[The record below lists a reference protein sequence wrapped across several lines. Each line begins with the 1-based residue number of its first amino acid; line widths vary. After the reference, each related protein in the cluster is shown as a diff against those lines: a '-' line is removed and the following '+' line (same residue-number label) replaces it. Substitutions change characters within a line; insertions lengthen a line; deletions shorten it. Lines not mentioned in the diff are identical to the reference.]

1 MSGKRLLE
9 RDDEFDTDADREP
22 CGWGCGHRRGTA
34 VYKASGYFGGYS
46 DHDDSAALTM
56 SYLGVS
62 NNNAYADNLSL
73 VLNTPAAA
81 STFLGCNLI
90 VNGDAEAGIPIP
102 PGNSVAFDIPGW
114 VRTANFT
121 TDTYVDSGEV
131 SVKDPGPADRGKFLF
146 FGGPENEA
154 SSAFQDIDISPLAAQ
169 VDSGS
174 VRFAFGGWVGG
185 YSSQEDFMVLTTKF
199 LDWAGNTLGSSQL
212 GPVSAANRSNIK
224 AILQKAANG
233 AVPAGTRQIQV
244 RMDSTR
250 REGLYNV
257 SVRATHLER
266 IVGKA
271 EDSAWSSAA
280 QVRGR
285 GWWRSIRAAG

>member
-34 VYKASGYFGGYS
+34 VYKASGYFGGYL

-154 SSAFQDIDISPLAAQ
+154 SSAFQCLPGYRYFSISGTGRFQKCAIRLRRVGWRLFVAGRFHG
-169 VDSGS
+169 VD
-174 VRFAFGGWVGG
+174 
-185 YSSQEDFMVLTTKF
+185 D
-199 LDWAGNTLGSSQL
+199 
-212 GPVSAANRSNIK
+212 
-224 AILQKAANG
+224 
-233 AVPAGTRQIQV
+233 
-244 RMDSTR
+244 
-250 REGLYNV
+250 
-257 SVRATHLER
+257 
-266 IVGKA
+266 
-271 EDSAWSSAA
+271 
-280 QVRGR
+280 
-285 GWWRSIRAAG
+285 